1 MAELETFK
9 DRNLV
14 FFFCK
19 DSFCNITI
27 MNKSSVI
34 CIKLMKNKIITSLK
48 EILRKKYFYYFL
60 INKNKT
66 HDNEEIIS
74 IIQ

>member
-1 MAELETFK
+1 
-9 DRNLV
+9 
-14 FFFCK
+14 
-19 DSFCNITI
+19 

>member
-48 EILRKKYFYYFL
+48 EILRK
-60 INKNKT
+60 
-66 HDNEEIIS
+66 
-74 IIQ
+74 